1 MKEKKDLSYLYAG
14 LGAVAFFVAGVP
26 ILDAVGGWVSNIFG
40 LKSVKL
46 NAEASEIVGE
56 DENKCEC
63 THAIGFQVPSE
74 EVGEM
79 EDE

>member
-1 MKEKKDLSYLYAG
+1 MNDKSNLTNVLVAA
-14 LGAVAFFVAGVP
+14 GAVAFFVAGVP
-26 ILDAVGGWVSNIFG
+26 ILDAFGSWVSNIFG
-40 LKSVKL
+40 LKSVKI

-56 DENKCEC
+56 DDNKCEC

-74 EVGEM
+74 EAGEM